1 MRLKF
6 AAWGILVIAS
16 FDVLLVVVAHYMGW
30 LTWPAPEESLL
41 LSLVM
46 PLSLLL
52 LLLSMIGALTL
63 ILTGSEGSSLSGLDI
78 LCDECGREQMSSF
91 AFCHHCGATA

>member
-6 AAWGILVIAS
+6 AAWGILVIAF
-16 FDVLLVVVAHYMGW
+16 FDIFLLVAAHYMGW
-30 LTWPAPEESLL
+30 LTWPSPGESLL
-41 LSLVM
+41 LSLIM

-63 ILTGSEGSSLSGLDI
+63 ILTGSDASGLSGLDM
-78 LCDECGREQMSSF
+78 LCDECGREQMSSI
-91 AFCHHCGATA
+91 AFCHHCGASA